1 MTGTYRR
8 AALAAIL
15 ALAAAACTQ
24 TPPTRFYV
32 LTPAAADAAAVSS
45 RTLVV
50 GLEPVDLPGYLN
62 RPQIVTRAAPVRH
75 ELGELD
81 QWAEPLDAMV
91 TRVLAESI
99 YRLAPARS
107 VQILPRRRGDPP
119 ERIVEVSV
127 RRFDV
132 DAAASA
138 VLEADWAIFE
148 GEDRRLAG
156 SRFQAEVPVPAS
168 GDHQAMV
175 GAMSECLDLLAREIA
190 QALAAS

>member
-1 MTGTYRR
+1 MTGPYLR

-15 ALAAAACTQ
+15 MLTLSACTQ

-32 LTPAAADAAAVSS
+32 LAPSAADAASVPN
-45 RTLVV
+45 RTLLV
-50 GLEPVDLPGYLN
+50 GLEPVELPGYLS
-62 RPQIVTRAAPVRH
+62 RPQIVTRMAPVRL

-107 VQILPRRRGDPP
+107 VQILPRRHGEAP

-132 DAAASA
+132 DAAATA
-138 VLEADWAIFE
+138 VLEADWAVFA

-156 SRFQAEVPVPAS
+156 SRFQAEIPVPAA
-168 GDHQAMV
+168 GGYQAMV
-175 GAMSECLDLLAREIA
+175 GAMSGCLDLLAQEIA